1 MRKTQQE
8 IPRYRLECEF
18 EKEPDSRSL
27 VFENKSL
34 SSDFTEFAQI
44 MHRLQIGSG
53 SRLHGEGSGIE
64 RAPEVGQIT
73 GALSANTRTRYAR

>member
-27 VFENKSL
+27 VFEYKSL
-34 SSDFTEFAQI
+34 SSDCAEFAQI

-53 SRLHGEGSGIE
+53 SRLHG
-64 RAPEVGQIT
+64 RAPELKEPRKLV
-73 GALSANTRTRYAR
+73 R